1 MKAIYNTLD
10 EKAEKLLKKSEA
22 LSLPVNLN
30 TVIDYLGLSMIER
43 PLEEEFSGFL
53 AVEEKTIVI
62 NSLHAQVR
70 KRFSTAHEV
79 GHYVLHKSKSPDSHV
94 FIDQTIYYRR
104 ESDSGN
110 AIDCQMEM
118 EANAF
123 AAGLLMPSV
132 LLEEYLEKHPEVDL
146 RKTSDIKLI
155 ADEFEASRPAMEYRL
170 RNLGFLLPTSF

>member
-1 MKAIYNTLD
+1 
-10 EKAEKLLKKSEA
+10 
-22 LSLPVNLN
+22 
-30 TVIDYLGLSMIER
+30 
-43 PLEEEFSGFL
+43 
-53 AVEEKTIVI
+53 
-62 NSLHAQVR
+62 
-70 KRFSTAHEV
+70 
-79 GHYVLHKSKSPDSHV
+79 V
-94 FIDQTIYYRR
+94 FIDQAIYYRR